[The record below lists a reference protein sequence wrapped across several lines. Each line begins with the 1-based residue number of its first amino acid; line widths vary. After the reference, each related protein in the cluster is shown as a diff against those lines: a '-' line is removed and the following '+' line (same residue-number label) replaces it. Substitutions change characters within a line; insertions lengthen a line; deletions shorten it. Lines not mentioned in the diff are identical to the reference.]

1 VHDFEGEAFAGE
13 LHSLVP
19 APRPRTWTPR
29 LAAAIRTGIIAGFLP
44 AAGVGL
50 VYFVQNMD
58 QPLPWL
64 KIASILVV
72 YGPAVGVMLAVLVEA
87 LVMMFD
93 RIARV
98 GFGLVAVFNPVS
110 AGALGGS
117 LAGIAPGAVGVLV
130 FGAYH
135 GPFVGT
141 PSIACA
147 LIAGSVMIAIPL
159 ARRARLARAPNAQ
172 SSKRAIAMATIFATL
187 ILCAVAAIV
196 APIIVESAFQ
206 QAQGAIDDYGGA
218 IIGAVAGMLG
228 GCVVGVYIGLV
239 IAFGRALHRAPSS
252 RPGNR

>member
-1 VHDFEGEAFAGE
+1 MRDFEGEAFAGE
-13 LHSLVP
+13 LHTLLPPPKVR
-19 APRPRTWTPR
+19 AWVPR
-29 LAAAIRTGIIAGFLP
+29 LGAAVRTGIVAGFVP

-50 VYFVQNMD
+50 VYFLLNRD
-58 QPLPWL
+58 QDLPWL

-98 GFGLVAVFNPVS
+98 GFGLVAIANPIT

-117 LAGIAPGAVGVLV
+117 LAGIAPGAVGVMV

-147 LIAGSVMIAIPL
+147 LIAGSVMIAVPL
-159 ARRARLARAPNAQ
+159 ARRARPPRVHA
-172 SSKRAIAMATIFATL
+172 KRALAAATAIATL
-187 ILCAVAAIV
+187 ILCGVAAIV
-196 APIIVESAFQ
+196 APMIVDGAFQ
-206 QAQGAIDDYGGA
+206 EAQGALDDYGA
-218 IIGAVAGMLG
+218 IVGAVAGALG
-228 GCVVGVYIGLV
+228 GCVVGLYIGLV
-239 IAFGRALHRAPSS
+239 IAVQSIWVSVTTSMARNSS
-252 RPGNR
+252 A